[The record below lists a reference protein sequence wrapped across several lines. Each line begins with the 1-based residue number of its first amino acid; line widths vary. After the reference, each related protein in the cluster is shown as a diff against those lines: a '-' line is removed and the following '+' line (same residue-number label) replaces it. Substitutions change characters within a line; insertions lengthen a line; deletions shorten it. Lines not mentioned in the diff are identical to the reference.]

1 MIASYTWGQDSA
13 RLGAF
18 YGDFTSIPHVVST
31 TIRDLAQLNN
41 VTHQFLLD
49 QFVDY
54 HVWNWYGH
62 EFSIGAFASFAPAQF
77 STVMPALLQPAYFGK
92 VHFAGEALS
101 SGHGWIIGALN
112 SAYRAV
118 AEVLAVE
125 GSAGKLQELVDTW
138 GLVDEVDMGWYKI
151 G

>member
-1 MIASYTWGQDSA
+1 
-13 RLGAF
+13 
-18 YGDFTSIPHVVST
+18 
-31 TIRDLAQLNN
+31 
-41 VTHQFLLD
+41 
-49 QFVDY
+49 
-54 HVWNWYGH
+54 
-62 EFSIGAFASFAPAQF
+62 
-77 STVMPALLQPAYFGK
+77 MPALLQPAYFGK

-125 GSAGKLQELVDTW
+125 GLAGKLQELVDTW